1 MINTM
6 NTMQRAKYNDE
17 YNEKSKANTY
27 LLVIYQYDLVK
38 LLLCNILTVTHSL
51 KFQNFKNGWLSSD
64 IYLRSI
70 YSSLIQSFGSVIKTR
85 LIERFI
91 AENLKG
97 VICNHFIR
105 KEVSQ
110 TKGCRWV
117 LQFDR
122 FHQAIIVCICHR

>member
-1 MINTM
+1 M

-64 IYLRSI
+64 IPQVNLLITYLEFW
-70 YSSLIQSFGSVIKTR
+70 QCDK
-85 LIERFI
+85 
-91 AENLKG
+91 N
-97 VICNHFIR
+97 
-105 KEVSQ
+105 EVN
-110 TKGCRWV
+110 
-117 LQFDR
+117 
-122 FHQAIIVCICHR
+122 